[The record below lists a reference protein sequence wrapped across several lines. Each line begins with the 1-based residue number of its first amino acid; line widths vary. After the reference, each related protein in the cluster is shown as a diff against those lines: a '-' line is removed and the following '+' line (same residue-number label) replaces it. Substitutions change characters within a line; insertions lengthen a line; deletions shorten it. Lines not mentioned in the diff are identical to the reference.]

1 MKKDINSLSEIE
13 IDACPFQ
20 ITLSVIE
27 GKWKFFIIYTLM
39 LNGTLR
45 FKELERAIGS
55 ITPRMLIKEL
65 KDLEANG
72 IVRRKAFA
80 TVPPTVEYNLTEMGM
95 TLEPIISAMS
105 EWGKKLKEL
114 NKASAHIP
122 KALVG

>member
-1 MKKDINSLSEIE
+1 MKKNVNALSKFE

-20 ITLSVIE
+20 ITLSMIE

-39 LNGTLR
+39 QNGTLR

-80 TVPPTVEYNLTEMGM
+80 TVPPTVEYNLTAVGM

-105 EWGKKLKEL
+105 EWGKKLKEI
-114 NKASAHIP
+114 NSPVIHVQP
-122 KALVG
+122 VSNS